1 MASQSQTQTQIKLTV
16 STSPKSD
23 CGTNGDSAAS
33 LFPKG
38 QQCLCSPTTH
48 EGSFR
53 CRFHRS
59 RTFSSSTPPPWMK
72 RTKSMPPN
80 HKSVVSVSDSP
91 Q

>member
-1 MASQSQTQTQIKLTV
+1 MASQSQPQPEIKLIV
-16 STSPKSD
+16 STSSPKSD
-23 CGTNGDSAAS
+23 SGIGDAAAS
-33 LFPKG
+33 FPKG
-38 QQCLCSPTTH
+38 RCLCSPTTH

-59 RTFSSSTPPPWMK
+59 GTFSSSAPPPWMK

-80 HKSVVSVSDSP
+80 HKSVVSVSP

>member
-1 MASQSQTQTQIKLTV
+1 MASQTQNKTQIKLTV
-16 STSPKSD
+16 STSPRSD
-23 CGTNGDSAAS
+23 CGTNGDATTS
-33 LFPKG
+33 FPKG

-59 RTFSSSTPPPWMK
+59 GTFSSSAPPTWMK
-72 RTKSMPPN
+72 RTKSMPRN
-80 HKSVVSVSDSP
+80 HKSVVSVSP